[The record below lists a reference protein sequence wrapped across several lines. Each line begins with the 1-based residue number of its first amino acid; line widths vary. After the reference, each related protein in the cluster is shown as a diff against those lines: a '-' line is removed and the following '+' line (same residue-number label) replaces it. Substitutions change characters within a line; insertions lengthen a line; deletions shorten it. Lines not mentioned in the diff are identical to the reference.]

1 MRELT
6 GDYEG
11 KNCVV
16 FGANSV
22 IGAEVSKF
30 LALNGVNLGLVDLYS
45 YREDTLAEDMGSS
58 GAKVIYKTVLSSSED
73 SFKKAA
79 AEISGD
85 LGGIDY
91 LICAYYFEEER
102 ERINEDSIGID
113 TWDRWLNRWVLNYF
127 LAMKAV
133 IPHMAQRGAGRV
145 IFVNTT
151 TGYTGEGEGEGE
163 LTGNGSIYECAS
175 SSAITGMMTSIARDV
190 IPKGISVNGISLD
203 PGYRDDME
211 RITWAIRLWLSG
223 MCEYACA
230 QILRLY

>member
-1 MRELT
+1 MSELA
-6 GDYEG
+6 GNYKG

-16 FGANSV
+16 FGANSIV
-22 IGAEVSKF
+22 GVGISKF
-30 LALNGVNLGLVDLYS
+30 LSQNGVNLGLVDIDS
-45 YREDTLAEDMGSS
+45 YKENTLMEKVRSP
-58 GAKVIYKTVLSSSED
+58 GAKVVYRTALSSNEE

-91 LICAYYFEEER
+91 LVCTYYFEEER
-102 ERINEDSIGID
+102 KRTSKDDFCID
-113 TWDRWLNRWVLNYF
+113 TWDRWLDRWVLNYF
-127 LAMKAV
+127 LVMKAV
-133 IPHMAQRGAGRV
+133 VPHMAQRGTGRV

-163 LTGNGSIYECAS
+163 LTGDGSIYECAS

-190 IPKGISVNGISLD
+190 IPKGISVNGISLG
-203 PGYRDDME
+203 PNYKDDME
-211 RITWAIRLWLSG
+211 RITWAVRLWLSG
-223 MCEYACA
+223 TCEYACA